1 MDAYSIEQMIELFP
15 GTTRGSWAQMR
26 FKGTGP
32 EFFKVGRKVF
42 YSQEAVREWIAAN
55 TYRMTGSAA

>member
-1 MDAYSIEQMIELFP
+1 MESYTIEQMMEMFP
-15 GTTRGSWAQMR
+15 GTTRGSWSQLR

-42 YSQEAVREWIAAN
+42 YSHEAVREWIAAN
-55 TYRMTGSAA
+55 TYKMTGSAA